1 MALIKFNF
9 NYKNLSK
16 KISTHHNFLK
26 KICAVIFILLVTIFT
41 TFLIIFYC
49 DIFYEFGNIAKNQ
62 IKNNKIFSFI
72 FFPFLL
78 WFSALIC
85 KIFAKN
91 ASGSNLDHITQAI
104 MILKKSPDNYQKISH
119 LLSFRIAFVAIIS
132 SLIATIACGSLGREG
147 VSIFIATSIFVSSA
161 FYLRKF
167 LPKINLE
174 SWIYAGYA
182 TGFSVA
188 FNAPISGL
196 IYVVEKLIKNK
207 SKSYLSTFVI
217 CFVIIL
223 LINILISDNKVVY
236 VIEKISFNY
245 SSQEFVSLAI
255 LAISCA
261 VIIFIFRKLLIFT
274 FDKINKFKG
283 IKWHFWVWFFSFL
296 IIVIANYV
304 GIYAIGGGIKTV
316 NDAFLHQEVFLKPL
330 DFFARFITT
339 IFTFMIG
346 ASGGTV
352 APSIALGAGFASSVA
367 FLSDINLHSFML
379 VGMMCFLSPLL
390 ANPITSAI
398 VIIEATR
405 QDWYDLMI
413 LIPLSLIAFFTYF
426 FLNIITKSWLITK
439 NSS

>member
-1 MALIKFNF
+1 LL
-9 NYKNLSK
+9 KN
-16 KISTHHNFLK
+16 IFTHNGFLK
-26 KICAVIFILLVTIFT
+26 KICAVIFLLLITSFT
-41 TFLIIFYC
+41 TLLIFFYC
-49 DIFYEFGNIAKNQ
+49 ETFYEFGNIAKEQ

-85 KIFAKN
+85 KLFAKN
-91 ASGSNLDHITQAI
+91 ASGSNLDHITEAL

-119 LLSFRIAFVAIIS
+119 LLSFRIAIVAIIS

-147 VSIFIATSIFVSSA
+147 VSIYIATSIFATSA
-161 FYLRKF
+161 FYLRKI

-182 TGFSVA
+182 TGFAVA

-196 IYVVEKLIKNK
+196 IYVCEKLIKNK
-207 SKSYLSTFVI
+207 SKSCLLTLLI
-217 CFVIIL
+217 CFAVTL
-223 LINILISDNKVVY
+223 LVAFLISDIKAVY
-236 VIEKISFNY
+236 VIDKINFSY
-245 SSQEFVSLAI
+245 SYQEFMSLAI
-255 LAISCA
+255 LAISSA
-261 VIIFIFRKLLIFT
+261 IIIFIFRKLLIFS

-283 IKWHFWVWFFSFL
+283 IKWHFWVWFFSFF
-296 IIVIANYV
+296 IIVIANYA
-304 GIYAIGGGIKTV
+304 GIYVIGGGIKTV
-316 NDAFLHQEVFLKPL
+316 NDAFLQQEIFLQPL

-352 APSIALGAGFASSVA
+352 APSIALGAGFASSFA

-390 ANPITSAI
+390 ANPITAGFVI
-398 VIIEATR
+398 VEATN
-405 QDWYDLMI
+405 QDWQCLII
-413 LIPLSLIAFFTYF
+413 LIPLSLLAFFTYYF
-426 FLNIITKSWLITK
+426 INKITKSWLITK
-439 NSS
+439 NNK